1 MGQKVSKREQA
12 AVEQMRRERD
22 GTAGMVQC
30 EGCPTGTPLVIGGE
44 GLYDGLC
51 ERHRNQVMTSAH
63 AAELGVYEDR
73 F

>member
-1 MGQKVSKREQA
+1 MGQKVSKRELA
-12 AVEQMRRERD
+12 ANEAMRRERD

-30 EGCPTGTPLVIGGE
+30 EGCPSGTPLVLGGD
-44 GLYDGLC
+44 GPYDGLC

-63 AAELGVYEDR
+63 ATEQDIYEDR